1 MLNLHNSIYSQSIDE
16 SKIKGSFTKEQRN
29 NNLTIENEHTDPHIF
44 YSLDAY
50 VNSSLWSI
58 SSTNH

>member
-1 MLNLHNSIYSQSIDE
+1 MLNLHSTIYSQSIDE

-29 NNLTIENEHTDPHIF
+29 NILIIEEEHTDPTYF
-44 YSLDAY
+44 YSFAAY
-50 VNSSLWSI
+50 VKYYLWSI

>member
-1 MLNLHNSIYSQSIDE
+1 MLNLHNNIYSQSIDE

-29 NNLTIENEHTDPHIF
+29 NNLTIENVPTYIF
-44 YSLDAY
+44 YSFAAY
-50 VNSSLWSI
+50 VRYYLWSI